1 MTTKE
6 WFNLF
11 VVQILEKNY
20 YTINMGTKHLI
31 LKRLH
36 NVFFLIPQQRH
47 QFPQIK
53 LKLIV
58 DESVSMRMV
67 TYAVLRWGSQ
77 SVVVWT
83 PSFID
88 VIKSV
93 WDPLLLEHS
102 VPLLTDV
109 ERLASPATQTKTAC
123 YVIQSDQA
131 FLCTSSLTYC
141 GKDNS
146 IILLY
151 VVCILDRK
159 NNSELEITVS
169 IKIVRLCNI
178 STVIITKPGGTLVS
192 MLELQENTWHI
203 QARLT

>member
-1 MTTKE
+1 MLFINCALKKMTTKE

-109 ERLASPATQTKTAC
+109 ERLASPKVA
-123 YVIQSDQA
+123 VLFSMSIQIDGTPEAEAMASDD
-131 FLCTSSLTYC
+131 
-141 GKDNS
+141 DNHRR
-146 IILLY
+146 I
-151 VVCILDRK
+151 D
-159 NNSELEITVS
+159 
-169 IKIVRLCNI
+169 
-178 STVIITKPGGTLVS
+178 
-192 MLELQENTWHI
+192 
-203 QARLT
+203 

>member
-1 MTTKE
+1 MFSRCKWKHRESGKLQINHIHSISEQPGRAFREIRFWMIFVDKLCFLLIVHFKKMTTKE

-20 YTINMGTKHLI
+20 YTINVVTKHLI

-58 DESVSMRMV
+58 DEIGINEDGNICGVR
-67 TYAVLRWGSQ
+67 RGSQ
-77 SVVVWT
+77 SVVVRT

-88 VIKSV
+88 VIEGV

-102 VPLLTDV
+102 VPLLTEV
-109 ERLASPATQTKTAC
+109 ERLASPKVA
-123 YVIQSDQA
+123 VLFSMSIQIDGTPEAEAVASD
-131 FLCTSSLTYC
+131 
-141 GKDNS
+141 DNNHWR
-146 IILLY
+146 I
-151 VVCILDRK
+151 D
-159 NNSELEITVS
+159 
-169 IKIVRLCNI
+169 
-178 STVIITKPGGTLVS
+178 
-192 MLELQENTWHI
+192 
-203 QARLT
+203 